1 MTTDGPAARSPELGK
16 LMASEMGE
24 QPVRLGALLSR
35 REEIAKDIRSVVP
48 ARLEGT
54 VLVARGSSDHAATYG
69 AYVLEMATGRP
80 VALCSPSV
88 LTLYHHNTDY
98 SGHLVIA
105 ISQSGQTPE
114 IVDVLRHARERGA
127 RTVAVT
133 NDAASPLANAADLPV
148 LLGAGEE
155 LAVPATKTV
164 TAQFTAFSI
173 IAQSL
178 GEIGLSD
185 EVADALP
192 RQVAEVLADPSPAA
206 ALAGWLAD
214 ADRLVTLARGLLLG
228 AAREA
233 ALKIAET
240 TSMFTT
246 GYSSADLR
254 HGPIAIASRR
264 PPFIA
269 FAHRGPASPD
279 VLGAVNELRARGAT
293 VALVG
298 PVEGS
303 EMGWPAAAPEILAPV
318 LAVVRGQQLALSLA
332 RLLGR
337 DPDAPP
343 GLSKVTPT

>member
-1 MTTDGPAARSPELGK
+1 MTSDGPGARSPELGK
-16 LMASEMGE
+16 LMASEMDE
-24 QPVRLGALLSR
+24 QPARLAALLSR
-35 REEIAKDIRSVVP
+35 REEIAKDIRSVIP

-80 VALCSPSV
+80 VALSSPSV
-88 LTLYHHNTDY
+88 LTLYRHNTDY
-98 SGHLVIA
+98 SGHLVVA
-105 ISQSGQTPE
+105 VSQSGQTPE
-114 IVDVLRHARERGA
+114 IVEVLRRARECGA

-133 NDAASPLANAADLPV
+133 NDPASPLAHAADLPV
-148 LLGAGEE
+148 LLGAGQE

-164 TAQFTAFSI
+164 TTQFTAFSI

-185 EVADALP
+185 EVADVLP
-192 RQVAEVLADPSPAA
+192 RQVAEVLADPGPPA
-206 ALAGWLAD
+206 ALAAWLAD

-240 TSMFTT
+240 TSMLTT

-254 HGPIAIASRR
+254 HGPIAIASRK
-264 PPFIA
+264 PPFVA
-269 FAHRGPASPD
+269 FAHPGPASPD
-279 VLGAVNELRARGAT
+279 VLGAVNELRARGAS

-298 PVEGS
+298 PVEGND
-303 EMGWPAAAPEILAPV
+303 MAWPLAAPEILAPV